1 MEKKESA
8 KERILRVATDLF
20 YREGIRAVGIDRI
33 ILESGVAKASFYRSF
48 ATKDDLVVAFL
59 EQRHRSSMARI
70 DEAERRY
77 PDSPVDQ
84 LLFLFESL
92 ADRLAEPDFRGCPY
106 MNTSVEF
113 PDADHPGHR
122 KAAELRQQQWDRVT
136 QIAERAG
143 ARDPMELSV
152 QLRMMYSGATMI
164 GYMNKTDFRREY
176 MLSAVR
182 TLIEKQLA

>member
-20 YREGIRAVGIDRI
+20 YREGVRAVGIDRI
-33 ILESGVAKASFYRSF
+33 ILESGVAKASFYRNF
-48 ATKDDLVVAFL
+48 ATKDDLVVAYL
-59 EQRHRSSMARI
+59 EQRHSISMARI

-77 PDSPVDQ
+77 PDSPADQ

-92 ADRLAEPDFRGCPY
+92 ANRLDEPDFRGCPF

-113 PDADHPGHR
+113 PDSDHPGHR
-122 KAAELRQQQWDRVT
+122 KSAELRQQQWDRVT

-143 ARDPMELSV
+143 AKDPNELSV
-152 QLRMMYSGATMI
+152 QLRMMYSGAMMI
-164 GYMNKTDFRREY
+164 GYVNKSDFRREY
-176 MLSAVR
+176 LLNAVR
-182 TLIEKQLA
+182 TLIKKQLD